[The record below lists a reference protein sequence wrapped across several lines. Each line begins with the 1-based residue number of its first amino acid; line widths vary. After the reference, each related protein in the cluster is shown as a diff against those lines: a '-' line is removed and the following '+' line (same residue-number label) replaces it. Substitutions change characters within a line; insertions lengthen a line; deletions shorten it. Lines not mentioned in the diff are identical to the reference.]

1 MDDLISRAAAI
12 EAMTADNL
20 SWNLDSVND
29 DDLKKAARAAQR
41 ALARLPAAQRW
52 VPVTERP
59 PKERVPVLAICKN
72 GVMFVA
78 EYEWTN
84 YDGAHWNTRGP
95 LGSGRRIGKARVTHW
110 MPLPELPKEEP

>member
-29 DDLKKAARAAQR
+29 DDLKREARAAQR

-52 VPVTERP
+52 ISVTEKL
-59 PKERVPVLAICKN
+59 PKNAGTYIICDCYGNVMSRHFCKKADGFAGYWHAN
-72 GVMFVA
+72 GSK
-78 EYEWTN
+78 YYGN
-84 YDGAHWNTRGP
+84 P
-95 LGSGRRIGKARVTHW
+95 THW
-110 MPLPELPKEEP
+110 MPLPEPPEEDSNEV